1 MNGIKKSKTAV
12 GWNRLQ
18 GRVLRVALAAAV
30 SLVAAASLYAGGQKA
45 GGSQPITVISRED
58 GSGTRSAFVELFE
71 VVDGDKKD
79 NTTVAAEVTNNTAVM
94 MTSVA
99 GDRNAIGYLSLGSL
113 NSSVKALK
121 IDGAEAN
128 AANIRSGA
136 YTIARPFYIAVR
148 NDVSEAAKR
157 FIAFMT
163 SPEGQAIVSANG
175 YLPLDAAA
183 PPASPSIGTSPR
195 PPAGTRIVVAG
206 SSSVTPLMEKLR
218 EAYIAKYAGIEIEI
232 QQSDSSTGVNSAIN
246 GICDIGMASRTLR
259 QSEIDKGLQGIVIAT
274 DGIVVIVNKTNPH
287 DGLSREEVKAIYSG
301 SVTDWNALTGTK

>member
-1 MNGIKKSKTAV
+1 MNGIEHATRVS
-12 GWNRLQ
+12 
-18 GRVLRVALAAAV
+18 GRMSRVALMVAV
-30 SLVAAASLYAGGQKA
+30 ALVTAGTLCAGGQKA
-45 GGSQPITVISRED
+45 GGRQPITVISRED

-79 NTTVAAEVTNNTAVM
+79 DTTAAAEITNNTAVM

-113 NSSVKALK
+113 NSTVKALK
-121 IDGAEAN
+121 IDGAEAS
-128 AANIRSGA
+128 AANIRNGV

-148 NDVSEAAKR
+148 NDVSEAAQR

-175 YLPLDAAA
+175 YLPLDGASS
-183 PPASPSIGTSPR
+183 ASPSTETLR
-195 PPAGTRIVVAG
+195 PPAGTRIIVAG

-218 EAYIAKYAGIEIEI
+218 EAYIGKYPGVAIEI
-232 QQSDSSTGVNSAIN
+232 QQSDSSTGINAAID

-259 QSEIDKGLQGIVIAT
+259 QSETDKGLRGVIIAT
-274 DGIVVIVNKTNPH
+274 DGIVVIVNKDNPH
-287 DGLSREEVKAIYSG
+287 DGLSREQVRAIYSG
-301 SVTDWNALTGTK
+301 SVTDWNALTGTN

>member
-1 MNGIKKSKTAV
+1 
-12 GWNRLQ
+12 
-18 GRVLRVALAAAV
+18 VA
-30 SLVAAASLYAGGQKA
+30 LVAAGSLYAGGRKT
-45 GGSQPITVISRED
+45 GGSQPVTVISRED

-71 VVDGDKKD
+71 VVDSDKKD
-79 NTTVAAEVTNNTAVM
+79 DTTPAAEITNNTAVM

-113 NSSVKALK
+113 GSSVKALK

-175 YLPLDAAA
+175 YLPLDAA
-183 PPASPSIGTSPR
+183 SSSSSSSSSVETSPR
-195 PPAGTRIVVAG
+195 PPAGTRVIVAG

-218 EAYIAKYAGIEIEI
+218 EAYIGKYPGVVIEI
-232 QQSDSSTGVNSAIN
+232 QQSDSSTGINAAID

-259 QSEIDKGLQGIVIAT
+259 QSETDKGLQGIIIAT
-274 DGIVVIVNKTNPH
+274 DGIVVIVHRENPH
-287 DGLSREEVKAIYSG
+287 DSLSREQVRAIYRG
-301 SVTDWNALTGTK
+301 SVTDWNEVTGTE

>member
-1 MNGIKKSKTAV
+1 MKRIEHGTMAN
-12 GWNRLQ
+12 
-18 GRVLRVALAAAV
+18 GRVIRMALAVTVALAAAG
-30 SLVAAASLYAGGQKA
+30 SLYAGGRTA
-45 GGSQPITVISRED
+45 GGRQPITVISRED

-79 NTTVAAEVTNNTAVM
+79 DTTPAAEITNNTAVM

-113 NSSVKALK
+113 GSSVKALK
-121 IDGAEAN
+121 IDGAEAS
-128 AANIRSGA
+128 AANIRNGA

-175 YLPLDAAA
+175 YLPLDAAPSA
-183 PPASPSIGTSPR
+183 PPPSTETPR
-195 PPAGTRIVVAG
+195 PQAGTRIIVAG

-218 EAYIAKYAGIEIEI
+218 EAYIGKYPGVAIEI
-232 QQSDSSTGVNSAIN
+232 QQSDSSTGINAAID

-259 QSEIDKGLQGIVIAT
+259 QSETDKGLRGIIIAT
-274 DGIVVIVNKTNPH
+274 DGIVVIVHRENPH
-287 DGLSREEVKAIYSG
+287 DSLSREQVRAIYSG
-301 SVTDWNALTGTK
+301 RVTDWNDVAGTN